1 MRRTTSPGL
10 AISGDMLKYG
20 FVGGCIALGYV
31 FQGKEEPRF
40 QLTEGAVDL
49 DPATLKPIGG
59 EDGEKLTWTG
69 INSPAP
75 PAATVAD
82 AAAFTDDA
90 PVSLDDSA
98 LFGALQARMQS
109 LADGPD
115 ETSDESVAN
124 DEPAPSV
131 DSADSWG
138 TGDTAV
144 LERPESGND
153 APRDVFDG
161 DTKVEFPTGF
171 PLRDGEV
178 LEMDSAPAA
187 SADQV
192 AMLNRMFGVSAD
204 DASE

>member
-1 MRRTTSPGL
+1 MRRTASPGL
-10 AISGDMLKYG
+10 AISGDVLKYG

-40 QLTEGAVDL
+40 QLTEGAAEL
-49 DPATLKPIGG
+49 DPDTLKPIGG
-59 EDGEKLTWTG
+59 EDGEKAKA
-69 INSPAP
+69 NSPAP

-109 LADGPD
+109 LADGTD

-124 DEPAPSV
+124 DEPAPPV
-131 DSADSWG
+131 DSTDSWG

-178 LEMDSAPAA
+178 LEVDNTPAA